1 MRIGLFGGTF
11 NPIHFGHLR
20 AALEVKE
27 SFPLDQCYLIPAA
40 IPPHKRNK
48 DIVDAD
54 ERLEMIQLAIEGYGD
69 FVLSDV
75 EMRRP
80 GPSYTIDTVDTFRRR
95 FGGNNELYWI
105 LGLDAFLEIHTWK
118 SYRKLLQMLSFIVTA
133 RPGAGEPARESGR
146 RILEDYLRSSVSA
159 EYVYAGDR
167 DAFVHPSLC
176 AVYVQNITLIDIS
189 SSKIRELVQ
198 AGKPIHF
205 LLPERV
211 ENLIRSRGLYL

>member
-27 SFPLDQCYLIPAA
+27 SFPLDECHLIPAA
-40 IPPHKRNK
+40 IPPHKRS
-48 DIVDAD
+48 DQIVAADA
-54 ERLEMIQLAIEGYGD
+54 RLDMIRLAIEDYGG

-75 EMRRP
+75 ELKRP
-80 GPSYTIDTVDTFRRR
+80 GPSYTIDTVEIFRRR
-95 FGGNNELYWI
+95 YGAGCELYWL

-118 SYRKLLQMLSFIVTA
+118 SYRKLLQTISFIVMA
-133 RPGAGEPARESGR
+133 RPDAGDPARKNGLR
-146 RILEDYLRSSVSA
+146 VLEDYLHASVSSQ
-159 EYVYAGDR
+159 YAYADDR
-167 DAFVHPSLC
+167 AAFVHPSLG
-176 AVYVQNITLIDIS
+176 AVLVRNVTLIDIS
-189 SSKIRELVQ
+189 STKIRALVR

-205 LLPERV
+205 LVPAGV